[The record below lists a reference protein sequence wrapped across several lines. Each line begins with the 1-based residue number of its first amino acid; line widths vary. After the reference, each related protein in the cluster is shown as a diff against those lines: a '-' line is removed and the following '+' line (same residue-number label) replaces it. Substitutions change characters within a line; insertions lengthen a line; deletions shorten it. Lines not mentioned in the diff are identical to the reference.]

1 VNIQTIISPDEYQ
14 AACLPQAV
22 FFAGMPA
29 ASPPRY
35 ATRVSRLFQSV
46 VIVTA
51 SLFGLH
57 AERAM
62 TAYASV
68 LILVVLGGLS
78 LLVHNTAVTI
88 SIAILLLLKV
98 TPLSQFFPYVE
109 KQGLTLGIIILT
121 VGVMAPLASGSLPA
135 STLLKSFL
143 DWKSLLAI
151 VVGIVV
157 SWLGG
162 RGVALMSSQPTIVG
176 SLLIGTI
183 IGVSLFRGVPVGPLI
198 AAGLVSL
205 FIFNK

>member
-1 VNIQTIISPDEYQ
+1 
-14 AACLPQAV
+14 
-22 FFAGMPA
+22 
-29 ASPPRY
+29 
-35 ATRVSRLFQSV
+35 
-46 VIVTA
+46 
-51 SLFGLH
+51 
-57 AERAM
+57 M
-62 TAYASV
+62 TAFTSI
-68 LILVVLGGLS
+68 LILLVLGGLS
-78 LLVHNTAVTI
+78 LFVHNTALTI
-88 SIAILLLLKV
+88 SVAALLIIKL
-98 TPLSQFFPYVE
+98 TPLSHFFPYIE

-121 VGVMAPLASGSLPA
+121 IGVMSPLVSGSLPT

-162 RGVALMSSQPTIVG
+162 RGVTLMSSQPTIVG
-176 SLLIGTI
+176 GLLIGTI

>member
-1 VNIQTIISPDEYQ
+1 
-14 AACLPQAV
+14 
-22 FFAGMPA
+22 
-29 ASPPRY
+29 
-35 ATRVSRLFQSV
+35 
-46 VIVTA
+46 
-51 SLFGLH
+51 
-57 AERAM
+57 M
-62 TAYASV
+62 TAFTSI
-68 LILVVLGGLS
+68 LILLVLGGLS
-78 LLVHNTAVTI
+78 LFVHNTAVTI
-88 SIAILLLLKV
+88 SVAALLIIKL
-98 TPLSQFFPYVE
+98 TPLSHFFPYIE

-121 VGVMAPLASGSLPA
+121 IGVMSPLVSGSLPT

-162 RGVALMSSQPTIVG
+162 RGVTLMSSQPTIVG
-176 SLLIGTI
+176 GLLIGTI